1 VPKVPKLN
9 RYGQLIEHIFF
20 EHWKEGAKVVEF
32 ERHELES
39 SAKTLGIKLPKNQGD
54 VLYSFRFRYA
64 LPASIVEKAPEDMEW
79 VIETISRAGYAFRL
93 VPMNRISPNPAYE
106 AIKIPDATP
115 EIITQYAQGDEQA
128 LLAKVR
134 YNRLIDIFLGLTT
147 YSLQNHLRTTVR
159 KGVQI
164 EVDELY
170 VGVDREGRHYLIP
183 VQAKGGKDQLS
194 VVQTKQD
201 LDWCEL
207 KYPELAAMPVSVQFM
222 SDERIAMF
230 LLKVED
236 DQMFIRQERHYQLVP
251 GADINPKDWLPRSN
265 S

>member
-1 VPKVPKLN
+1 MPKKTKLN
-9 RYGQLIEHIFF
+9 RYAKLIEHIFF
-20 EHWKEGAKVVEF
+20 EHWAEGATVVEF
-32 ERHELES
+32 ERQEIEAAAS
-39 SAKTLGIKLPKNQGD
+39 TLDIVLPKNQGD
-54 VLYSFRFRYA
+54 VLYSFRFRSS
-64 LPASIVEKAPEDMEW
+64 LPDSIVDTAPADMEW
-79 VIETISRAGYAFRL
+79 VIEAHSRAGYAFRL
-93 VPMNRISPNPAYE
+93 VPMSRINPNQSHE

-170 VGVDREGRHYLIP
+170 VGIDQEGRHYLIP

-201 LDWCEL
+201 LDWCAL
-207 KYPELAAMPVSVQFM
+207 KYPALTALPVSVQFM
-222 SDERIAMF
+222 SEERIAMF

-236 DQMFIRQERHYQLVP
+236 DRIVIRRERHYQLVP
-251 GADINPKDWLPRSN
+251 GKEINPGDWLSV